1 MRAMELTFDEIPE
14 DLWEDWVWLVSPGSL
29 TRTVEE
35 ETQPLLSSPYQV
47 TSVYTVNLPKLVLFD
62 IMWSSRLE
70 MSDEGVSDV
79 NDLCRPVQRDA
90 DDILGS
96 LEFLLRNYPL
106 VLRWK
111 LPPEKVATLS
121 PSLWDDINE
130 PPELLW
136 NVPQE
141 LEGLPLDLESLSI
154 DFFNPFIPSLR
165 RLGIHRSVIG
175 VISAVRSLDQVRS
188 ALTDPDGNPLREA
201 VETALNELA
210 SRGLVE
216 LQENRLRRMTDKGVR
231 MTQTEPLNDCL
242 SCRCRVEELMEYEMG
257 GDED

>member
-1 MRAMELTFDEIPE
+1 MDLTFDEIPE
-14 DLWEDWVWLVSPGSL
+14 DLWEDWVWLVSPGDL
-29 TRTVEE
+29 TRAVEE

-62 IMWSSRLE
+62 LMWSSRLD

-79 NDLCRPVQRDA
+79 NDMGRPVRRDA
-90 DDILGS
+90 DDVLGS

-136 NVPQE
+136 YVPQE
-141 LEGLPLDLESLSI
+141 LEGAPLDLESLSI

-165 RLGIHRSVIG
+165 RMGVHRSVIG
-175 VISAVRSLDQVRS
+175 VISAVRSLEQVRS
-188 ALTDPDGNPLREA
+188 ALADPEGHPLRQA
-201 VETALNELA
+201 VDASIAELA
-210 SRGLVE
+210 SRGLIE
-216 LQENRLRRMTDKGVR
+216 LHEDRIRRMTDRGAR
-231 MTQTEPLNDCL
+231 MSQTEPLNDCL